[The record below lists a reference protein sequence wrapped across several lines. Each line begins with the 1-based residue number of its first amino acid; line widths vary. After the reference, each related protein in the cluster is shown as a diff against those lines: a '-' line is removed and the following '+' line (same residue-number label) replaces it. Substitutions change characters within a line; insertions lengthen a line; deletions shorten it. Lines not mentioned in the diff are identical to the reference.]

1 MIKNYLKAAWR
12 RLLFNKRFTTIS
24 IVGLGVS
31 MGACI
36 LIGLF
41 VYYETSFD
49 KNIPDQSNVYRLN
62 EYLHYDGTTPQLSAA
77 IGPPIAPFL
86 KNNHNEIESFT
97 RVFNPTPEIFSSLT
111 LEYGGKKI
119 PSGKFICADRSFA
132 QMFGITIL
140 TGNSSEFIPAQ
151 DNIALTQSMAKK
163 VFGNNEGLNKIITLR
178 ENDSTIHRYSVSH
191 IIPDFGN
198 NFHLQADAILPIPA
212 RFEEGFLGGNYGVL
226 LGPTYLRLR
235 PGTNSKMLEG
245 KLTHT
250 IHDKSKLIDMR
261 LQPVSE
267 LHAGSI
273 DISYDLFNYNKID
286 GKYINVFLIIALAI
300 FAIACCNFINLNIAI
315 NAHRGKEFGIKK
327 IAGASRSQQV
337 IHILS
342 ETFLS
347 VLMALLLGILLAHIM
362 LPLLNT
368 YMNRH
373 IPAADLY
380 QWPML
385 TAYVITL
392 LTSTLLAGIYP
403 GILIA
408 NYKINTALKSNV
420 ILGGS
425 RATARHVL
433 VIGQFAIAGIFI
445 LCLIVYVKQ
454 VQYLQ
459 KKDLGYSYDQVLK
472 ITIDAQNYT
481 RTAALKLA
489 IMKVKGVSNVTFGL
503 MELGQS
509 GSLFGIEYA
518 APDGQHKQVSVNFE
532 NAAPNYIPF
541 FNLKII
547 AGRNFHPHSAN
558 NEYLINETLARQIGY
573 EDPVGKPINLQS
585 FPAGIVVGVVKDYNY
600 SSLYTKIEPLIIGA
614 SNLIPVW
621 NKQLYVKVST
631 GDIFNTVQQ
640 MEAAYTSFSGSDQ
653 VSWQF
658 MDDHFKEIYKSEKQ
672 AATMIGIIGGLAMAI
687 ACMGLLALAAFII
700 ARRTKEIGI
709 RKVLGASVVS
719 IVGNLSKEFVR
730 VVIIAFPIAAPV
742 AYWLSEKWLQ
752 DFAYRITITWW
763 MFAVSGVITVLIAL
777 LTVVFVAIK
786 AALGNPVMA
795 LKNE

>member
-49 KNIPDQSNVYRLN
+49 KNIPDRSNVYRLN

-77 IGPPIAPFL
+77 IGPPIASFL
-86 KNNHNEIESFT
+86 KNNHNEIESYT
-97 RVFNPTPEIFSSLT
+97 RVLPSSPEIFSSLT
-111 LEYGGKKI
+111 LEYGGQKI
-119 PSGKFICADRSFA
+119 TSGKLICADRSFA

-140 TGNSSEFIPAQ
+140 AGNASEFIPAQ

-163 VFGNNEGLNKIITLR
+163 IFGDSEALNKTITLR

-235 PGTNSKMLEG
+235 AGINSKMLEA

-250 IHDKSKLIDMR
+250 IHDKSKFIDMR

-273 DISYDLFNYNKID
+273 NISYDRFNFNKID
-286 GKYINVFLIIALAI
+286 GKYINIFIIIALAI

-347 VLMALLLGILLAHIM
+347 VLMALLLGTLLAHIM

-368 YMNRH
+368 FMDRH
-373 IPAADLY
+373 IPVADLY

-420 ILGGS
+420 ILGGLPRS
-425 RATARHVL
+425 GGTTARHVL

-454 VQYLQ
+454 VQFLQ
-459 KKDLGYSYDQVLK
+459 RKDLGYSYNQVLK
-472 ITIDAQNYT
+472 IPVDAQNYK
-481 RTAALKLA
+481 RTEALKSA

-509 GSLFGIEYA
+509 GSLFGIQYL
-518 APDGQHKQVSVNFE
+518 APDGQSKEVSVNFE
-532 NAAPNYIPF
+532 NAAPNYISF

-547 AGRNFHPHSAN
+547 AGRNFNPVHAN

-585 FPAGIVVGVVKDYNY
+585 FPPGIVVGVVKDYNY
-600 SSLYTKIEPLIIGA
+600 SSLYTKIEPLI
-614 SNLIPVW
+614 
-621 NKQLYVKVST
+621 
-631 GDIFNTVQQ
+631 
-640 MEAAYTSFSGSDQ
+640 
-653 VSWQF
+653 
-658 MDDHFKEIYKSEKQ
+658 
-672 AATMIGIIGGLAMAI
+672 
-687 ACMGLLALAAFII
+687 
-700 ARRTKEIGI
+700 
-709 RKVLGASVVS
+709 
-719 IVGNLSKEFVR
+719 
-730 VVIIAFPIAAPV
+730 
-742 AYWLSEKWLQ
+742 
-752 DFAYRITITWW
+752 
-763 MFAVSGVITVLIAL
+763 
-777 LTVVFVAIK
+777 
-786 AALGNPVMA
+786 
-795 LKNE
+795 